1 MPHEANEALHNLS
14 DRHKMS
20 QTARGM
26 HTDTHIHTL
35 CADVVS
41 CKSCLLVRSVFS
53 DEQVAAE
60 DRASAREQSLDILTN
75 PF

>member
-20 QTARGM
+20 QTARG
-26 HTDTHIHTL
+26 IHTATRAYKHAYIDAHTHTHTHPHTYTL
-35 CADVVS
+35 SSADVVS

-53 DEQVAAE
+53 D
-60 DRASAREQSLDILTN
+60 
-75 PF
+75 